1 MTLADL
7 ESGRIGTIKCLSAVG
22 IQRQRLLDLGL
33 VPGTKVAM
41 LFANPAGSP
50 IAYLIRGTVVA
61 LRRETA
67 EAVEIESTGG
77 GCGHGRL

>member
-50 IAYLIRGTVVA
+50 IAYLIPA
-61 LRRETA
+61 QWLPC
-67 EAVEIESTGG
+67 GG
-77 GCGHGRL
+77 KLPKQLK